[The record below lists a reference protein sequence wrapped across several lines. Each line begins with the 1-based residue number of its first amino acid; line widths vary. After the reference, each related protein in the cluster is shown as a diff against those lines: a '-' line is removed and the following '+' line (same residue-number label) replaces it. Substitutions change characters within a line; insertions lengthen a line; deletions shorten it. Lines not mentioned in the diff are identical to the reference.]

1 MIEAAHCMQKQP
13 RHYFVYI
20 FGEQPRSDLNIGVS
34 ENLQLY
40 MQMQDEDANRH
51 KLVYYEHYDRE
62 EVALV
67 RERHIKA
74 CSPEENSRLVES
86 MNPNWLDLTDTLY

>member
-1 MIEAAHCMQKQP
+1 MQAPQG
-13 RHYFVYI
+13 HYFVYI
-20 FGEQPRSDLNIGVS
+20 FGEQPQSDLQIGVS
-34 ENLQLY
+34 DNLQHHV
-40 MQMQDEDANRH
+40 QKSSEPSNKP
-51 KLVYYEHYDRE
+51 KLVYYEHYDME

-74 CSPEENSRLVES
+74 CSLEETSRLVES